1 MALVRLCVRLLRASK
16 PDREENQA
24 RFRRLGLPCRESS
37 SQKCPA
43 SRGRRTSACA
53 GIAAPPRP
61 HASSR
66 AVRFSVPPFLP
77 SYLPSFLPS
86 LIRSFISSFVR
97 SLARSLFRP
106 CSRADARSQVGPHVV
121 PSTLRTGDVLT
132 RLLCLLYRRA
142 VNPLTRSLARSLA
155 RSLVRSLAPASCV
168 RSLTYCSRS
177 RPRPARSPRAGSRV
191 PLQEAHRL
199 THCPACG
206 RRRSAA
212 CAGIARPPAR
222 ARFVSFPPCVTL
234 I

>member
-1 MALVRLCVRLLRASK
+1 MALVFLCVRLLRASTTYHEGTK
-16 PDREENQA
+16 VDSEDWDS
-24 RFRRLGLPCRESS
+24 PCRKSS
-37 SQKCPA
+37 LQKCPA
-43 SRGRRTSACA
+43 SRGRPTSACA

-86 LIRSFISSFVR
+86 LIRSFISLFVR

-106 CSRADARSQVGPHVV
+106 CSRADDRSQVGPHVV

-155 RSLVRSLAPASCV
+155 RSLVRSLAPAVV
-168 RSLTYCSRS
+168 RTL
-177 RPRPARSPRAGSRV
+177 
-191 PLQEAHRL
+191 AHIL
-199 THCPACG
+199 
-206 RRRSAA
+206 
-212 CAGIARPPAR
+212 
-222 ARFVSFPPCVTL
+222 
-234 I
+234 